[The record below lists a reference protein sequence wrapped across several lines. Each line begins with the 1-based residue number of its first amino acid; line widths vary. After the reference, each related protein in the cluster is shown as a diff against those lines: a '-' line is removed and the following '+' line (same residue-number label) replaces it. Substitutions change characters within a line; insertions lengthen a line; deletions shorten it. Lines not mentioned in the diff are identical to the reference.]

1 MTYFL
6 GRDVDVYVTL
16 EATTAATAVG
26 LEADVQGTT
35 IPVCALVTSGATG
48 PDTNIFANTM
58 QSDDTVLAS

>member
-48 PDTNIFANTM
+48 LDR
-58 QSDDTVLAS
+58 S